1 MTNEELMTSLSILTT
16 WIWPWRLFSACL
28 CVVLTICCSKPVFAD
43 EANTPLAGEQYH
55 TEVLGEPVDVPARD
69 RRNVTAANFGVM
81 WIPNGP
87 SMLEVLPFGSLYVWR
102 SWDDDRHRLRATLAG
117 VVNDVNYN
125 IGSRSMKGWELVLT
139 FDNTIIPLGRSEY
152 VQGQRIAP
160 ADLQWSYLFAGAG
173 IGYRERIPGGDQ
185 DNAVEVALTYE
196 PGYRWFQRSRDTS
209 SNFTVPS
216 DTYEGRVHFRLRFDA
231 LDRNLMELPHQGF
244 SFGGDAMY
252 GHRAN
257 WSQWG
262 GVAFPSPNAQQEK
275 TYQLISAYAVAAG
288 GVPFVESER
297 HRLVSSIY
305 GGIGKHLDR
314 FSAFRLPGRPTGYE
328 WEALSLP
335 VMPGVQFNEL
345 FPTKYGIADLIY
357 RYEAVFFIY
366 PYIRGTYGLVERP
379 RFAPDGSIRFQMD
392 SLPAVGGG
400 LVSGAPFKSQIELG
414 YSYNFGIF
422 RDPGGRTSMGGHGF
436 FAMWSKEI

>member
-1 MTNEELMTSLSILTT
+1 MNSRPTLIKRCWETLLKVSL
-16 WIWPWRLFSACL
+16 CL
-28 CVVLTICCSKPVFAD
+28 ALGLLGVSPAVAD
-43 EANTPLAGEQYH
+43 DKDTPLAGESYR
-55 TEVLGEPVDVPARD
+55 TELLGEAVNVPARD
-69 RRNVTAANFGVM
+69 RRNVTAINFGVM

-87 SMLEVLPFGSLYVWR
+87 SMLEVLPFGSLYVWHN
-102 SWDDDRHRLRATLAG
+102 WDDDYRRLRATVAG

-125 IGSRSMKGWELVLT
+125 IGSRSLKGWELVLT

-152 VQGQRIAP
+152 VEGQRIKA
-160 ADLQWSYLFAGAG
+160 ADIQWSYVFAGAG
-173 IGYRERIPGGDQ
+173 IGYREQLPGKSQ
-185 DNAVEVALTYE
+185 DNAIEVTLTYE

-209 SNFTVPS
+209 SNYVVPV
-216 DTYEGRVHFRLRFDA
+216 DTYEGRAHFRLRLDA
-231 LDRNLMELPHQGF
+231 LDRNLMELPHEGF

-252 GHRAN
+252 GHRAH
-257 WSQWG
+257 WTQWG

-275 TYQLISAYAVAAG
+275 TYQLVSAYAVAAS

-297 HRLVSSIY
+297 HRLVSSLY
-305 GGIGKHLDR
+305 GGIGRHLDR

-345 FPTKYGIADLIY
+345 FPTKYGLADLIY
-357 RYEAVFFIY
+357 RYELLFFMY
-366 PYIRGTYGLVERP
+366 PYIRATYGLVERP
-379 RFAPDGSIRFQMD
+379 RFGPDGSIRFQMD
-392 SLPAVGGG
+392 SLPALGGG
-400 LVSGAPFKSQIELG
+400 IVSGAPFRSQIEVG

-422 RDPGGRTSMGGHGF
+422 RDPGGHISMGGHGF

>member
-1 MTNEELMTSLSILTT
+1 MPTTPSPNQSTVYRRSI
-16 WIWPWRLFSACL
+16 INVCL
-28 CVVLTICCSKPVFAD
+28 CLAMIVCYGQRAYGD
-43 EANTPLAGEQYH
+43 ESSTPLAGEQYH
-55 TEVLGEPVDVPARD
+55 TEVLGEPVDVPPRD
-69 RRNVTAANFGVM
+69 RRNVTAVNFGVM

-102 SWDDDRHRLRATLAG
+102 NWDDDHHRLRATLAG
-117 VVNDVNYN
+117 VVNDINYN
-125 IGSRSMKGWELVLT
+125 IGSRSLKGWELVLT

-152 VQGQRIAP
+152 VEGQRIAP
-160 ADLQWSYLFAGAG
+160 ADVQWSYFFAGAG
-173 IGYRERIPGGDQ
+173 IGYRERLPGMSQ
-185 DNAVEVALTYE
+185 DNAVEAALTYE

-209 SNFTVPS
+209 PNFTVPT
-216 DTYEGRVHFRLRFDA
+216 DTYEGRLHFRLRLDA
-231 LDRNLMELPHQGF
+231 LDRNLMELPHRGF

-252 GHRAN
+252 GHRAH
-257 WSQWG
+257 WGQWG
-262 GVAFPSPNAQQEK
+262 GVAFLSPNVQQEK
-275 TYQLISAYAVAAG
+275 TYSLVSAYAVAAG

-297 HRLVSSIY
+297 HRLVSSLY

-345 FPTKYGIADLIY
+345 FPTRYGIADMIY
-357 RYEAVFFIY
+357 RYEALFFLY
-366 PYIRGTYGLVERP
+366 PYIRATYGIVERP
-379 RFAPDGSIRFQMD
+379 RFGLDGSIRFQMD

-400 LVSGAPFKSQIELG
+400 IISGAPWHSQIELG

-422 RDPGGRTSMGGHGF
+422 RDPGGHVSMGGHGF